1 MIMKI
6 TTLEEAFVHGL
17 SDIYSAE
24 KQLVK
29 ALPKMAK
36 AATNQQLADGFTQH
50 LEETQGQVE
59 RIDQIVEI
67 TGLKLKRI
75 KCAAMEG
82 LVEEGKE
89 VIEEIEA
96 GPVRDVMLIAGA
108 QKVEHYEIATYGCL
122 VEIAKKLG
130 YPEAA
135 ELLAETLTEEKAT
148 DEKLTKLAIS
158 NVNDEALGLTGNST
172 KTSKATKVA

>member
-1 MIMKI
+1 MKI
-6 TTLEEAFVHGL
+6 TTLEEAFIHGL
-17 SDIYSAE
+17 SDVYSAE

-36 AATNQQLADGFTQH
+36 AATNPELRDGFTLH

-96 GPVRDVMLIAGA
+96 GPVRDVMLIAGG

-122 VEIAKKLG
+122 VEMAKKLG
-130 YPEAA
+130 YAEAA
-135 ELLAETLTEEKAT
+135 QLLADTLVEEKAT

-158 NVNDEALGLTGNST
+158 KVNDEAMGLTGNSSKLSKTT
-172 KTSKATKVA
+172 KAA